1 MLIYF
6 ALILADISAIAK
18 IYGKPTERD
27 GEMFMTIDKMVVD
40 FTMKNAR
47 FKVKD
52 NVNTQNVL
60 GNQIHAINLFRNK
73 RICFPLSQERQSTNS
88 STKTPTN

>member
-1 MLIYF
+1 MNVF
-6 ALILADISAIAK
+6 FPTADISAIAK
-18 IYGKPTERD
+18 IYGKPVERD
-27 GEMFMTIDKMVVD
+27 GESFMMVEKMVVD

-60 GNQIHAINLFRNK
+60 GECALAIAKSSVSKHILS
-73 RICFPLSQERQSTNS
+73 ICFRRSH
-88 STKTPTN
+88 